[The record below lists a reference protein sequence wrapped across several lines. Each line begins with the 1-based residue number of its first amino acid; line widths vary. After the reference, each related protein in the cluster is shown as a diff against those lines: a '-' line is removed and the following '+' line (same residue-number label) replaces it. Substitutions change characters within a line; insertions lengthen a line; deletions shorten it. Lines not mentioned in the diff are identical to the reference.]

1 MEDIYVVSADARE
14 RLLAAAEQ
22 DEDRYVVRAGLE
34 PGLLGQS
41 GLGGSL
47 APFDPPF
54 DPPLLRDRSIVVT
67 PASYG
72 RE

>member
-47 APFDPPF
+47 APFDPP
-54 DPPLLRDRSIVVT
+54 LLRDRSIVVT